1 MYETRVFSLTAR
13 MVPIHIH
20 LFHFFHILQSFA
32 IPAVI
37 IFWFKSVCLKRE
49 KSNGGACML
58 VGERVG
64 RGLLQP
70 DSCNRKKKRNK
81 SNNQKKKKKTNTI
94 HMLNAKWNNKHVFSR
109 ICAD

>member
-1 MYETRVFSLTAR
+1 

-64 RGLLQP
+64 TGLLQP
-70 DSCNRKKKRNK
+70 DSCSRE
-81 SNNQKKKKKTNTI
+81 KKKKSKT
-94 HMLNAKWNNKHVFSR
+94 KKKEKNKYNSYVK
-109 ICAD
+109 C